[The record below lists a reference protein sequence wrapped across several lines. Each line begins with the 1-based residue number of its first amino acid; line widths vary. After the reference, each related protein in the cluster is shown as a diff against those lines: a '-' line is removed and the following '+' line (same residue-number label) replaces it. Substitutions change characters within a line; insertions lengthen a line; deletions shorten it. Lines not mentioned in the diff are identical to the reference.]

1 LKTLQPSVRGIGKL
15 QIIFFVQGEQNMTR
29 EQTRSAEVWPRRL
42 PASIEPPVVSLWD
55 NLSVSARRYPKK
67 TALAFFDCRIT
78 YEELAGAAERLAAQL
93 AVFGV
98 RRGDRVLVV
107 MQNCPQLVIAH
118 YAIFRANAVV
128 VPVNPMN
135 RAEELRHYITD
146 AQATIAITTG
156 DLAAELAA
164 ASNGIEGAAKLRH
177 LIVTQFA
184 DVIDLSKNAGAVP
197 PHWFAWL
204 SEQHPLPSLV
214 GTEVHRWQEL
224 LDGNEEPPALATDRN
239 DLALL
244 PYTSGTT
251 GSPKGC
257 MLSHA
262 SVMHN
267 AMTMSFWLDST
278 PEMVGLAVLPLF
290 HITGLVCVMHASIF
304 AGVTLVI
311 MPRWDRDLAGQ
322 LVSERRVTHWTCIP
336 TMIIDLLASPRLDR
350 YDLSSLVYIG
360 GGGSAM
366 PQAVAEQLFDRFS
379 LRLVEGYGLTESAA
393 VTLFNPCDA
402 PKLQCLGIPFISVD
416 ARVIDIDTGAEA
428 ATGEQGEIIVHG
440 PQLFHGYWNN
450 PEATEQA
457 FITVAGKRFLR
468 TGDLGY
474 RDQNGYFFITDR
486 VKRMI
491 NASGYKVW
499 PAELEAL
506 MYRHPGIQEVCVI
519 SSRDSYR
526 GETVKALVVRKPSH
540 AELTEPTIIDWCR
553 AHTSA
558 YKAPRIVQFVDA
570 LPKNASGKV
579 MWKTLQEIEWRG
591 SNG

>member
-1 LKTLQPSVRGIGKL
+1 MQS
-15 QIIFFVQGEQNMTR
+15 IFFVQGEQNMTR
-29 EQTRSAEVWPRRL
+29 EQTRSREVWPRRL

-55 NLSVSARRYPKK
+55 NLSVSARRYPEK
-67 TALAFFDCRIT
+67 TALAFFGCRIT
-78 YEELAGAAERLAAQL
+78 YEELAAAAERLAAQL

-146 AQATIAITTG
+146 AQATVAITTG

-164 ASNGIEGAAKLRH
+164 ASNGIEGVANLRH

-184 DVIDLSKNAGAVP
+184 DVIDFSRNAGVEP
-197 PHWFAWL
+197 PHSFAWL
-204 SEQHPLPSLV
+204 SERHPLPSLIAAQ
-214 GTEVHRWQEL
+214 VHRWQDLLEGNDEL
-224 LDGNEEPPALATDRN
+224 PALVTDRD

-251 GSPKGC
+251 GLPKGC

-267 AMTMSFWLDST
+267 AMTMSFWLDGT

-304 AGVTLVI
+304 AGGTLVI

-322 LVSERRVTHWTCIP
+322 LVSEYRVTHWTCIP
-336 TMIIDLLASPRLDR
+336 TMIIDLLASPRLDQ

-366 PQAVAEQLFDRFS
+366 PQAVAEQLFDRFN
-379 LRLVEGYGLTESAA
+379 LRFVEGYGLTESAA

-440 PQLFHGYWNN
+440 PQLFRGYWNN
-450 PEATEQA
+450 PQATEQA
-457 FITVAGKRFLR
+457 FITVGGKRFLR

-474 RDQNGYFFITDR
+474 QDQDGYFFITDR

-540 AELTEPTIIDWCR
+540 AELTEQMIIDWCR
-553 AHTSA
+553 SYISA

-579 MWKTLQEIEWRG
+579 MWKKLQEIEWCG
-591 SNG
+591 CNG

>member
-1 LKTLQPSVRGIGKL
+1 
-15 QIIFFVQGEQNMTR
+15 MTR
-29 EQTRSAEVWPRRL
+29 EQARSTQAWPRRL
-42 PASIEPPVVSLWD
+42 PAAIEPPAVSLWD
-55 NLSVSARRYPKK
+55 NLFVSARRYPKK
-67 TALAFFDCRIT
+67 TALAFFNRHIT

-93 AVFGV
+93 AAFGV
-98 RRGDRVLVV
+98 RHGDRVLVV

-146 AQATIAITTG
+146 AQATVAITTG

-164 ASNGIEGAAKLRH
+164 ASNGIEGGANLRH
-177 LIVTQFA
+177 LIVTEFA
-184 DVIDLSKNAGAVP
+184 DVIDPSKNAGAVP

-204 SEQHPLPSLV
+204 SQRHPLPSLV
-214 GTEVHRWQEL
+214 GAQVHRWQDL
-224 LDGNEEPPALATDRN
+224 LEGDEEPPALATDRN

-257 MLSHA
+257 MLNHA

-267 AMTMSFWLDST
+267 AMTMSFWLGST
-278 PEMVGLAVLPLF
+278 PEMVSLAVLPLF

-304 AGVTLVI
+304 AGGTLVI

-322 LVSERRVTHWTCIP
+322 LVSSHRVTHWTCIP
-336 TMIIDLLASPRLDR
+336 TMIIDLLASPRLDQ

-366 PQAVAEQLFDRFS
+366 PQAVAEQLFDRFN
-379 LRLVEGYGLTESAA
+379 LRFVEGYGLTETAA

-416 ARVIDIDTGAEA
+416 ARVIDIDSGAEA
-428 ATGEQGEIIVHG
+428 TTGEHGEIIVHG
-440 PQLFHGYWNN
+440 PQLFRGYWNN

-457 FITVAGKRFLR
+457 VVMIEGKRFLR

-474 RDQNGYFFITDR
+474 RDQDGYFFITDR

-519 SSRDSYR
+519 SSRDAYR
-526 GETVKALVVRKPSH
+526 GETVKALVVRKPSY

-553 AHTSA
+553 AHISA

-579 MWKTLQEIEWRG
+579 MWKKLQEIEWG
-591 SNG
+591 GCND